1 MSIKSEFKD
10 GVRTIAFAR
19 AEKKNAITAQMYSQM
34 AELLREADGN
44 DQVKAVLFT
53 GIGDCFTAGNDMND
67 FMNTPPTSMD
77 SPVFHFLRAISSA
90 RKPLLAAVPG
100 LAIGIGTTMLLHCDL
115 VYASEDAKFKMP
127 FVDLGLVPEA
137 ASSLLLPQL
146 MGHVRA
152 AELLLL
158 GEAIDAQRAMQLGI
172 VNQVL
177 PAGELLKFA
186 RAKAAALAA
195 KPGAAVM
202 ASKALMKRPAEA
214 VWARM
219 EVEAAQFSAA
229 LQSPEA
235 RAIFAAF
242 LSKK

>member
-1 MSIKSEFKD
+1 
-10 GVRTIAFAR
+10 
-19 AEKKNAITAQMYSQM
+19 
-34 AELLREADGN
+34 
-44 DQVKAVLFT
+44 
-53 GIGDCFTAGNDMND
+53 
-67 FMNTPPTSMD
+67 
-77 SPVFHFLRAISSA
+77 
-90 RKPLLAAVPG
+90 